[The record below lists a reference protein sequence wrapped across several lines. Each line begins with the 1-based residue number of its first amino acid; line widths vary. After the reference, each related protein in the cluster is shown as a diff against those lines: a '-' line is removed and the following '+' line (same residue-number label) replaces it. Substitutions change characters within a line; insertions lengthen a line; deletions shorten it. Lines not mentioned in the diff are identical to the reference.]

1 MKLHQLYRII
11 VIVLFYFLSIQSSYS
26 QLETVYKGKVQCD
39 NFPIDKVELINL
51 NTEKSAFSN
60 NAGEFSIVAK
70 PKDII
75 VFASKLY
82 EVKRIV
88 VDQNTIDNNNLIIS
102 LIPKPEQLEEVV
114 ITKIPSIKW
123 EKDTKWEQEKLDQ
136 LALEKVART
145 PKILGINNGTIE
157 NGMDFMR
164 IGRMI
169 FGLFAK
175 EKEKIKISPPKIE
188 FIALAKTSCNQK
200 FYKETLKLKPEEIE
214 LFLQFCDTDPK
225 SKMVA
230 KNYNTLEMM
239 DLLFAKN
246 LEFKKL

>member
-1 MKLHQLYRII
+1 MKWSQIKFVVFFLFLI
-11 VIVLFYFLSIQSSYS
+11 VQISFSQS
-26 QLETVYKGKVQCD
+26 ETVYRGKVLCD
-39 NFPIDKVELINL
+39 NFPIEQVELINL
-51 NTEKSAFSN
+51 NTEKSSFSN
-60 NAGEFSIVAK
+60 NAGEFSIIAK

-102 LIPKPEQLEEVV
+102 LILKPEQLEEVV

-157 NGMDFMR
+157 NGMDFKR
-164 IGRMI
+164 IGGMI

-175 EKEKIKISPPKIE
+175 QKEKIKISPPKIE
-188 FIALAKTSCNQK
+188 FVALAKTNCNQK
-200 FYKETLKLKPEEIE
+200 FYIETLNLKPEEIE
-214 LFLQFCDTDPK
+214 LFLQFCDADPK
-225 SKMVA
+225 SKIVA
-230 KNYNTLEMM
+230 QNNNSLAMM
-239 DLLFAKN
+239 DFLFSKN
-246 LEFKKL
+246 LEFKKLKP

>member
-1 MKLHQLYRII
+1 MKLSQIKFVVFFLFII
-11 VIVLFYFLSIQSSYS
+11 VQISFSQS
-26 QLETVYKGKVQCD
+26 ETVYKGKILCN
-39 NFPIDKVELINL
+39 NFPIENIEIINL
-51 NTEKSAFSN
+51 NSEKSAFSN
-60 NAGEFSIVAK
+60 SAGEFSIVAK
-70 PKDII
+70 SEDVV

-82 EVKRIV
+82 DYKRISV
-88 VDQNTIDNNNLIIS
+88 LPEYLNNCIQIIS
-102 LIPKPEQLEEVV
+102 LILKPEQLEEVV

-157 NGMDFMR
+157 NGMDFKR
-164 IGRMI
+164 IGGMI

-200 FYKETLKLKPEEIE
+200 FYIETLKLKPEEIE
-214 LFLQFCDTDPK
+214 LFLQFCNADSK

-230 KNYNTLEMM
+230 QNNNTLVMM
-239 DLLFAKN
+239 DFLYAKN

>member
-11 VIVLFYFLSIQSSYS
+11 VILLFYFLSIQSGYS
-26 QLETVYKGKVQCD
+26 QLETVYKGKVLCD

-82 EVKRIV
+82 EIKRITL
-88 VDQNTIDNNNLIIS
+88 QYENLNNLVQVVS
-102 LIPKPEQLEEVV
+102 LIKKPEELNEVIV
-114 ITKIPSIKW
+114 KKINWKPIGSDKNASNQIALDKMQSQIKNPFIYDGSIT
-123 EKDTKWEQEKLDQ
+123 
-136 LALEKVART
+136 
-145 PKILGINNGTIE
+145 
-157 NGMDFMR
+157 NGMDFIK
-164 IGRMI
+164 IGRLLI
-169 FGLFAK
+169 DLFK
-175 EKEKIKISPPKIE
+175 KDKPNIKNKIPEIQFYE
-188 FIALAKTSCNQK
+188 LAKDKNYQEYYTK
-200 FYKETLKLKPEEIE
+200 TLKLKPEEIE
-214 LFLQFCDTDPK
+214 LFLQFCNADPK

-230 KNYNTLEMM
+230 QNNNTLVMM
-239 DLLFAKN
+239 DFLFAKN